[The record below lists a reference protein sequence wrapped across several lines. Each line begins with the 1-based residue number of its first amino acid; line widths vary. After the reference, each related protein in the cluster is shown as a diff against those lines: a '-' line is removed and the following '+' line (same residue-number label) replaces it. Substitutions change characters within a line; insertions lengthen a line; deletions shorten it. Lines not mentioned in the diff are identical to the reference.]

1 MPRAALVADDIAAFR
16 RRAVVAATRLFAEH
30 GYAAVTMRG
39 LGAALGVSAMTSY
52 RYLAGKEELFVL
64 VRAEAFRR
72 FADVLE
78 AALAAAGDDP
88 IARLGSLSDA
98 YVGFGLEQPD
108 AYRIMFELRGL
119 APAAGPAVTE
129 LAAQSRRAFGC
140 LQRSVAAA
148 VAGGH
153 LEGDPKTLAHLFWA
167 GTHGLV
173 SLHLA
178 GQLGQ
183 GRSIRQLARAQ
194 FATATRT
201 AGRPPAAPRQRS
213 PATHKRSR

>member
-1 MPRAALVADDIAAFR
+1 MPRPSLVADDISAFR
-16 RRAVVAATRLFAEH
+16 RRAVAAATHLFAEQ

-64 VRAEAFRR
+64 VRADAFRR

-78 AALAAAGDDP
+78 NALVAAAADP
-88 IARLGSLSDA
+88 IARLLSLKDA
-98 YVGFGLEQPD
+98 YVRFGIDQPD
-108 AYRIMFELRGL
+108 AYRIMFELRGA

-129 LAAQSRRAFGC
+129 LTAQSRRAFGC
-140 LQRSVAAA
+140 LQRSVAEA
-148 VAGGH
+148 VATGQ
-153 LEGDPKTLAHLFWA
+153 LEGDPLTLAHLFWA

-178 GQLGQ
+178 GQLGM
-183 GRSIRQLARAQ
+183 GRSIHQLAREELEL
-194 FATATRT
+194 ATATGT
-201 AGRPPAAPRQRS
+201 
-213 PATHKRSR
+213 PATARAQARPRKKTRSR